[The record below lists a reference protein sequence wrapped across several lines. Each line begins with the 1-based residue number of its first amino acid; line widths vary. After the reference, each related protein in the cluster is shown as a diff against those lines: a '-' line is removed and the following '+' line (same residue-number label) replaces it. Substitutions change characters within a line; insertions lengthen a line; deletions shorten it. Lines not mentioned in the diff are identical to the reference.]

1 MDEGKDRDILY
12 TYKSSLGHKPKFG
25 VFNQEQTCF
34 VVNTAQQLWFVDIK
48 ANKEFDI
55 GEKEDVQNI
64 QNVTIS
70 RDNTEF
76 FILANKK
83 GARLGYYLF
92 VVAVADPQANKQP
105 DSFSEYLIRWENKL
119 EIADCKIQML
129 EDQDEDG
136 KPIENVVV
144 SYKCIGINTFNVFVF
159 CLKTRLIKF
168 WHESFQ
174 LWESPVEG
182 FLLPSNDFLIISNQG
197 INVIAIGDKG
207 ARTIEDAEGF
217 KRKIH
222 SLGSCD
228 YLKIEPQ

>member
-1 MDEGKDRDILY
+1 MFRHGKENELVFFSKEEVFSIDYMDEGKDRDILY

-92 VVAVADPQANKQP
+92 VVAVADPQANK
-105 DSFSEYLIRWENKL
+105 
-119 EIADCKIQML
+119 
-129 EDQDEDG
+129 
-136 KPIENVVV
+136 
-144 SYKCIGINTFNVFVF
+144 
-159 CLKTRLIKF
+159 
-168 WHESFQ
+168 
-174 LWESPVEG
+174 
-182 FLLPSNDFLIISNQG
+182 
-197 INVIAIGDKG
+197 
-207 ARTIEDAEGF
+207 
-217 KRKIH
+217 
-222 SLGSCD
+222 
-228 YLKIEPQ
+228 